1 MSSKLLGYMLLLVDV
16 VGYNQEEMYIIYI
29 YICVCLTRC
38 FNVAPFVLCG
48 QWVLPRGGPMR
59 HRSPTWTCDIPAWS
73 VINVISKSHV
83 DARYSYVEYLYM
95 G

>member
-1 MSSKLLGYMLLLVDV
+1 MVSNCLDTCYFWLMWLDTTKRKC
-16 VGYNQEEMYIIYI
+16 IYI
-29 YICVCLTRC
+29 NIYVFLPRC

-48 QWVLPRGGPMR
+48 QWVLPRGGSMR